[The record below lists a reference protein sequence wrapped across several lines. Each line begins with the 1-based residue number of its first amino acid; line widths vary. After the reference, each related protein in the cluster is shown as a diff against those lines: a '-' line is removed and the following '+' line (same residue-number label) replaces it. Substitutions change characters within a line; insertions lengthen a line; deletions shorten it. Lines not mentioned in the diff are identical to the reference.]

1 MGGLYHPCP
10 TPCQITFIHKLWGKS
25 SPTIMANLNRL
36 DKNKNRT

>member
-10 TPCQITFIHKLWGKS
+10 IPCQTAFIHKLWEKYD
-25 SPTIMANLNRL
+25 PAIMANLSRL